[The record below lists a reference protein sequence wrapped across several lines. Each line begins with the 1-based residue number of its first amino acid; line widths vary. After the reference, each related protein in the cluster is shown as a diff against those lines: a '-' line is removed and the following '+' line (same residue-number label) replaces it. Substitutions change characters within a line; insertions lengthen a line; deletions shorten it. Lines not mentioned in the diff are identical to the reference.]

1 MKGLVFEANEVLTWK
16 DVPEKEPTRGEVKLK
31 IKAAGICGSDI
42 HGWRGITGR
51 RIPPMIMGHEFSGE
65 VVALGDGV
73 EKLTVGK
80 RVVVSP
86 VDNCGECEF
95 CRAGLYQFCT
105 DKRQFGCAA
114 EDGAFEEYLCVPEDC
129 CIEMADGVSWAEGA
143 AVEPLA
149 VAVRAANRAG
159 GEAMRGKNVFIV
171 GVGTIG
177 LMILTAVKMYSPAK
191 IIISDT
197 MDVRLELAKAMG
209 ADVVVNPAKED
220 AVAAVQA
227 VTDGKGADFAFE
239 AVGHPATF
247 NQTMEVLRMRG
258 RAIILGQ
265 GVPTG
270 EVNILNMCVR
280 EPEIVG
286 SFMYNRTEFD
296 EAAALINAGK
306 VDVKPML
313 SVEAHMSEGEKYF
326 KKLAFDP
333 GDLIKVILTD

>member
-1 MKGLVFEANEVLTWK
+1 MKGLVFEANEVLVWQ
-16 DVPEKEPTRGEVKLK
+16 DVPEREPAAGEVKLK

-42 HGWRGITGR
+42 HGWKGITGR
-51 RIPPMIMGHEFSGE
+51 RIPPMIMGHEFSGQ
-65 VVALGDGV
+65 VVSLGEGV
-73 EKLTVGK
+73 KTLKAGD
-80 RVVVSP
+80 RVTVSP

-95 CRAGLYQFCT
+95 CKAGLDQFCP

-129 CIEMADGVSWAEGA
+129 CIPMNERVSWAEGA

-171 GVGTIG
+171 GAGTIG
-177 LMILTAVKMYSPAK
+177 LMILTAVKMYSPAR
-191 IIISDT
+191 IIVSDT
-197 MDVRLELAKAMG
+197 MDVRLELAKSMG
-209 ADVVVNPAKED
+209 ADLVVNPAKED
-220 AVAAVQA
+220 AVAAVLA
-227 VTDGKGADFAFE
+227 ATDGKGADFAFE

-247 NQTMEVLRMRG
+247 NQAMDVLRMRG

-265 GVPTG
+265 GVPKG

-280 EPEIVG
+280 EPEIIG
-286 SFMYNRTEFD
+286 SFMYCRAEFD
-296 EAAALINAGK
+296 EAAELINSGR

-313 SVEAHMSEGEKYF
+313 SVEAPMSEGEAYF
-326 KKLAFDP
+326 KKLAYDP